1 MQRSRLTS
9 RLLSRRLTAQA
20 HDIFAPSPVS
30 PKSRHARSSAT
41 EAYHTDNFLK
51 RPESMTAS
59 EHLATQ
65 VGRSRARGVQMA
77 MENIED
83 FQSIGCRQSVESEKH
98 CRPVPQLLQFCD
110 SNRNCVWL

>member
-1 MQRSRLTS
+1 MT
-9 RLLSRRLTAQA
+9 QA

-59 EHLATQ
+59 EHLRRRWTAQ
-65 VGRSRARGVQMA
+65 GRAASKWLL
-77 MENIED
+77 EIIED
-83 FQSIGCRQSVESEKH
+83 PKASGANNLWKARSIAALS
-98 CRPVPQLLQFCD
+98 
-110 SNRNCVWL
+110 RNCCNFVTAIRIVVWL